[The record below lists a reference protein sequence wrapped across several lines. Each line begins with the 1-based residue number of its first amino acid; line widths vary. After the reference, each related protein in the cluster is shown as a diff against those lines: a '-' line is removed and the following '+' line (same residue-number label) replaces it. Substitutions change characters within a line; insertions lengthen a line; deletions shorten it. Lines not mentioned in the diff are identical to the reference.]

1 MWVRLGYLLDK
12 ITPAIHDTGIR
23 ISLHPHDPAVPLG
36 AGMDDRVLRD
46 IASLERYLDMT
57 AGPLFGLTFCQGCI
71 AESGAT
77 TEDIVAGAGRF
88 GHRIFMVHFRAI
100 VGSYLHFREAFVDE
114 GDIDMVAV
122 MRAYHAA
129 APAHMLMV
137 PDHYPRIPGDSQWG
151 HQSRAYA
158 IGYIKALIR
167 AAGGETP

>member
-1 MWVRLGYLLDK
+1 MWNRLRYLVDK
-12 ITPAIHDTGIR
+12 LGPVVDDLGIR
-23 ISLHPHDPAVPLG
+23 ISLHPHDPGVPLG

-46 IASLERYLDMT
+46 IASLERYLEMT
-57 AGPLFGLTFCQGCI
+57 SGPRFGLTFCQGCI

-77 TEDIVAGAGRF
+77 TREIVEGVQRF

-100 VGSYLHFREAFVDE
+100 VGGYLKFREAFVDE
-114 GDIDMVAV
+114 GDVDMVAA
-122 MRAYHAA
+122 MRAYHAT
-129 APAHMLMV
+129 APDHMLLV
-137 PDHYPRIPGDSQWG
+137 PDHYPRIPGDSRSG